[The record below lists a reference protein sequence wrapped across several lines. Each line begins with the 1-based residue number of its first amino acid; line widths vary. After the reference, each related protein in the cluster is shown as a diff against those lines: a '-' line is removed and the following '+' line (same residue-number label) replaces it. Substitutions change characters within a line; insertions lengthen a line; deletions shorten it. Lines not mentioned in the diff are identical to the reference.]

1 MQQTT
6 ESQSW
11 VDEDG
16 AALERLLRQRHSV
29 RGFLARPV
37 PAPLLTRVFELAQL
51 APSNVNAQPWRVDVL
66 SGGAAERMRNAL
78 LHEAASGAEETPDYP
93 ITVVRPGEYRTR
105 QIDAA
110 KALFAATGVKREDLV
125 ARQES
130 FLGNFRFF
138 GAPHVAFL
146 SMPDW
151 CGVREAAD
159 VGMFAQSLMLALT
172 AHGLASCPQS
182 SLSHYAAVVKRELNI
197 PDDMRV
203 LFGLSFGY
211 EDPDHPSNVV
221 RTSRLPIEEA
231 VAFTR

>member
-1 MQQTT
+1 
-6 ESQSW
+6 
-11 VDEDG
+11 
-16 AALERLLRQRHSV
+16 
-29 RGFLARPV
+29 
-37 PAPLLTRVFELAQL
+37 
-51 APSNVNAQPWRVDVL
+51 
-66 SGGAAERMRNAL
+66 MRIAL

-93 ITVVRPGEYRTR
+93 ITVGRPGEYRTR

-151 CGVREAAD
+151 CGVREADD

-172 AHGLASCPQS
+172 ADRKSTRLNS
-182 SLSHYAAVVKRELNI
+182 S
-197 PDDMRV
+197 P
-203 LFGLSFGY
+203 
-211 EDPDHPSNVV
+211 
-221 RTSRLPIEEA
+221 
-231 VAFTR
+231 